1 MIRPK
6 AGFTLLELLV
16 AISIIAVLVGLVLS
30 AVQNVRSS
38 AQKTACANQ
47 LRQLALA
54 LQQSHD
60 VNGRFPP
67 GTHNQW
73 GAQPYASWIAR
84 ILPQL
89 EQEAAWRAFVEDY
102 QKQIIF
108 VGPPPHRN
116 LARPFATALCPL
128 GQKQV
133 ATTDDNITA
142 AFTYYLGN
150 SGQHSGKKDGILYL
164 DSKVRIADISDGLSQ
179 TILIGERPPSPDHHF
194 GWWYAGVGQQRD
206 GSADYLLGV
215 RETNQSFRAPTCP
228 KNGYEFRNGNL
239 NDMCDTFHFWSLH
252 PGGANFAFA
261 DGSVRFLS
269 YSANE
274 ILPALATRAGGE
286 VVAVPE

>member
-1 MIRPK
+1 MDHVLAERIKLATGKQPV
-6 AGFTLLELLV
+6 ALEPV
-16 AISIIAVLVGLVLS
+16 IGGGYS
-30 AVQNVRSS
+30 
-38 AQKTACANQ
+38 
-47 LRQLALA
+47 LALRLKA
-54 LQQSHD
+54 
-60 VNGRFPP
+60 RFSD
-67 GTHNQW
+67 GQT
-73 GAQPYASWIAR
+73 
-84 ILPQL
+84 
-89 EQEAAWRAFVEDY
+89 AFI
-102 QKQIIF
+102 K
-108 VGPPPHRN
+108 
-116 LARPFATALCPL
+116 
-128 GQKQV
+128 V

-228 KNGYEFRNGNL
+228 KNGYDFRNGNL

-252 PGGANFAFA
+252 NGGAHFAFA